1 MKITGI
7 ETFVVDT
14 GFTPRRPWLFSA
26 VLTIRVERGGGGGGG
41 EGRVAA
47 GAPAW
52 LACRRN

>member
-26 VLTIRVERGGGGGGG
+26 VRTDAGLTAYG
-41 EGRVAA
+41 EFGCDGLTPTARKR
-47 GAPAW
+47 AW
-52 LACRRN
+52 TG

>member
-26 VLTIRVERGGGGGGG
+26 VRTDAGLTGS
-41 EGRVAA
+41 AA
-47 GAPAW
+47 TASRAGSSAS
-52 LACRRN
+52 CRIWAAA